1 MRKSKSV
8 LKRIRQS
15 EDRRQRNRAEI
26 SRYKTEVKKLENLI
40 EEKNAEAAR
49 AMLPS
54 VAATLDKAAS
64 KRAISKNSASRKKS
78 SLARRVNSL
87 A

>member
-1 MRKSKSV
+1 VRKSKSV

>member
-1 MRKSKSV
+1 VRKSKSV
-8 LKRIRQS
+8 VKRIRQS

>member
-1 MRKSKSV
+1 VRKSKSV

-64 KRAISKNSASRKKS
+64 KKAISKNSASRKKS